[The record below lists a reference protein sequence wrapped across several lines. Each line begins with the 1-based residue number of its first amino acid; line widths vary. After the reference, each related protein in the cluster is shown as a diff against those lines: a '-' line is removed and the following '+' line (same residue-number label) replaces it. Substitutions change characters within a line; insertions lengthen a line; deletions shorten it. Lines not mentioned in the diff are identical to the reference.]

1 MALSPYDQQVYDA
14 GFKFIPQTQYLQN
27 PFVIPQDDTSTTDP
41 NTGIATLPMGSGGG
55 GGDGIRS
62 YEQFTPDF
70 NRRGVFA
77 DPKEY
82 GPGGMY
88 EVNPAALGFEFGP
101 QGQVMRAGPGEDL
114 QGQLG
119 PTTTNPRLFGSSLD
133 RAMFR
138 VAGIPAREIADM
150 YDARMQ
156 NIPGQ
161 GFRNFLKNFTG
172 AQSNFKVARA
182 PGTLQDIMGKIPS
195 LTGILS
201 AIGGNVDRSDTAR
214 YAVDDAGYG
223 TGTQRDQF
231 GVFTGGKTLL
241 GKTANY
247 TERMK
252 NEIADIAKNFG
263 YSEEDL
269 LGLDPNTLAALGA
282 RNKFRQTQ
290 VIDYVNKLRAKDI
303 ETAYKDAVRKQE
315 FIDSGRR
322 DEVADL
328 QNRIDRG
335 DFDSTSS
342 IPDRDRGNVTTA
354 SAAKT
359 SKVGGGG
366 YTKSDSARESR
377 RGGQYGFMDGGIVD
391 MLEIYD

>member
-27 PFVIPQDDTSTTDP
+27 PFVIPQDDTDTTDP
-41 NTGIATLPMGSGGG
+41 NTGIATLPIGSGR
-55 GGDGIRS
+55 DNDIRS
-62 YEQFTPDF
+62 YESFTPDF
-70 NRRGVFA
+70 TRRGVFA

-88 EVNPAALGFEFGP
+88 EINPAALGFEFGP
-101 QGQVMRAGPGEDL
+101 QGQVMRAGPGKDL

-133 RAMFR
+133 RGINSI
-138 VAGIPAREIADM
+138 AGIPMRDIADM

-161 GFRNFLKNFTG
+161 DFRNFLKNFTG
-172 AQSNFKVARA
+172 AQSNFAAARA
-182 PGTLQDIMGKIPS
+182 PGTLQNIMGKIPG

-201 AIGGNVDRSDTAR
+201 AIGGNVNKSDTAR
-214 YAVDDAGYG
+214 FAVDDAGYG

-231 GVFTGGKTLL
+231 GVFTGGKTLF

-290 VIDYVNKLRAKDI
+290 VIDYVNKLRAKEI
-303 ETAYKDAVRKQE
+303 EAAYQDAVRKKE
-315 FIDSGRR
+315 FIDSGRQQ
-322 DEVADL
+322 EVADL
-328 QNRIDRG
+328 QARIDAG
-335 DFDSTSS
+335 EFDSTSDK
-342 IPDRDRGNVTTA
+342 PDRDRGSVTTE

-366 YTKSDSARESR
+366 YTKSDSAREDR

>member
-27 PFVIPQDDTSTTDP
+27 PFLIPGDEVTADP
-41 NTGIATLPMGSGGG
+41 NTGAGITTLPVGR
-55 GGDGIRS
+55 DDNRLS
-62 YEQFTPDF
+62 YDQVTPDF

-88 EVNPAALGFEFGP
+88 EINPAALGFEFGP

-119 PTTTNPRLFGSSLD
+119 PTTTNPRMYGSSLD

-150 YDARMQ
+150 YDERMQ
-156 NIPGQ
+156 QVPGQ
-161 GFRNFLKNFTG
+161 DFRNFLKRFTG
-172 AQSNFKVARA
+172 AQSNFEVARA
-182 PGTLQDIMGKIPS
+182 PGMLQEMMGKIPS

-201 AIGGNVDRSDTAR
+201 SIAGGGDKSDRSR
-214 YAVDDAGYG
+214 LAVDNPGFRQG
-223 TGTQRDQF
+223 TGRDQF
-231 GVFTGGKTLL
+231 GVFTGGKTLF

-252 NEIADIAKNFG
+252 NEISEIAKNFG
-263 YSEEDL
+263 YDEEDL
-269 LGLDPNTLAALGA
+269 LGLDPNTLAALGQ

-303 ETAYKDAVRKQE
+303 EAEYAKQQAE
-315 FIDSGRR
+315 LDR
-322 DEVADL
+322 
-328 QNRIDRG
+328 QNRIDAER
-335 DFDSTSS
+335 
-342 IPDRDRGNVTTA
+342 
-354 SAAKT
+354 AAGAAANEAMQRQE
-359 SKVGGGG
+359 GGGG
-366 YTKSDSARESR
+366 GSNLTRSREQGGLGLSASQAQAVSEANRAAGM
-377 RGGQYGFMDGGIVD
+377 GGFGLADGGIVD

>member
-27 PFVIPQDDTSTTDP
+27 PFLIPGDEVTADP
-41 NTGIATLPMGSGGG
+41 NTGAGITTLPVGR
-55 GGDGIRS
+55 DDNRLS
-62 YEQFTPDF
+62 YDQVTPDF

-88 EVNPAALGFEFGP
+88 EINPAALGFEFGP
-101 QGQVMRAGPGEDL
+101 QGQVMRAGPGKDL

-119 PTTTNPRLFGSSLD
+119 PTTTNPRMYGSSLD

-150 YDARMQ
+150 YDERMQ
-156 NIPGQ
+156 QVPGQ
-161 GFRNFLKNFTG
+161 DFRNFLKRFTG
-172 AQSNFKVARA
+172 AQSNFEVARA
-182 PGTLQDIMGKIPS
+182 PGMLQEMMGKIPS

-201 AIGGNVDRSDTAR
+201 SIGGGGDKSDRSR
-214 YAVDDAGYG
+214 FAVDNAGFGQG
-223 TGTQRDQF
+223 TGRDQF
-231 GVFTGGKTLL
+231 GVFTGGKTLF

-252 NEIADIAKNFG
+252 NEISEIAKNFG
-263 YSEEDL
+263 YDEEDL
-269 LGLDPNTLAALGA
+269 LGLDPNTLAALGQ

-303 ETAYKDAVRKQE
+303 EAEYAKQQAE
-315 FIDSGRR
+315 LDR
-322 DEVADL
+322 
-328 QNRIDRG
+328 QNRIDAER
-335 DFDSTSS
+335 
-342 IPDRDRGNVTTA
+342 
-354 SAAKT
+354 AAGAAANEAMQRQE
-359 SKVGGGG
+359 GGGG
-366 YTKSDSARESR
+366 GSNLTSSREQGGLGLSASQAQAVSEANRAAGM
-377 RGGQYGFMDGGIVD
+377 GGFGLADGGIVD

>member
-27 PFVIPQDDTSTTDP
+27 PFLIPGDEVTADP
-41 NTGIATLPMGSGGG
+41 NTGAGITTLPVGR
-55 GGDGIRS
+55 DDNRLS
-62 YEQFTPDF
+62 YDQVTPDF

-88 EVNPAALGFEFGP
+88 EINPAALGFEFGP
-101 QGQVMRAGPGEDL
+101 QGQVMRAGPGKDL

-119 PTTTNPRLFGSSLD
+119 PTTTNPRMYGSSLD

-150 YDARMQ
+150 YDERMQ
-156 NIPGQ
+156 QVPGQ
-161 GFRNFLKNFTG
+161 DFRNFLKRFTG
-172 AQSNFKVARA
+172 AQSNFEVART
-182 PGTLQDIMGKIPS
+182 PGMLEQMMGKIPS

-201 AIGGNVDRSDTAR
+201 SIGGGGDKSDRSR
-214 YAVDDAGYG
+214 FAVDNAGFGQG
-223 TGTQRDQF
+223 TGRDQF
-231 GVFTGGKTLL
+231 GVFTGGKTLF

-252 NEIADIAKNFG
+252 NEISEIAKNFG
-263 YSEEDL
+263 YDEEDL
-269 LGLDPNTLAALGA
+269 LGLDPNTLAALGQ

-303 ETAYKDAVRKQE
+303 EAEYAKQQAE
-315 FIDSGRR
+315 LDR
-322 DEVADL
+322 
-328 QNRIDRG
+328 QNRIDAER
-335 DFDSTSS
+335 
-342 IPDRDRGNVTTA
+342 
-354 SAAKT
+354 AAGAAANQAMQRQE
-359 SKVGGGG
+359 GGGG
-366 YTKSDSARESR
+366 GSNLTRSREQGGLGLSASQAQAVSEANRAAGM
-377 RGGQYGFMDGGIVD
+377 GGFGLADGGIVD

>member
-1 MALSPYDQQVYDA
+1 
-14 GFKFIPQTQYLQN
+14 
-27 PFVIPQDDTSTTDP
+27 
-41 NTGIATLPMGSGGG
+41 
-55 GGDGIRS
+55 
-62 YEQFTPDF
+62 
-70 NRRGVFA
+70 
-77 DPKEY
+77 
-82 GPGGMY
+82 
-88 EVNPAALGFEFGP
+88 
-101 QGQVMRAGPGEDL
+101 
-114 QGQLG
+114 
-119 PTTTNPRLFGSSLD
+119 
-133 RAMFR
+133 
-138 VAGIPAREIADM
+138 
-150 YDARMQ
+150 
-156 NIPGQ
+156 
-161 GFRNFLKNFTG
+161 
-172 AQSNFKVARA
+172 
-182 PGTLQDIMGKIPS
+182 MGKIPS

-354 SAAKT
+354 SAART

>member
-1 MALSPYDQQVYDA
+1 MALSPYDQKVYDA

-27 PFVIPQDDTSTTDP
+27 PFLIPGDEVTADP
-41 NTGIATLPMGSGGG
+41 NTGAGITTLPVGR
-55 GGDGIRS
+55 DDNRLS
-62 YEQFTPDF
+62 YDQVTPDF

-88 EVNPAALGFEFGP
+88 EINPAALGFEFGP

-119 PTTTNPRLFGSSLD
+119 PTTTNPRMYGSSLD

-150 YDARMQ
+150 YDERMQ
-156 NIPGQ
+156 QVPGQ
-161 GFRNFLKNFTG
+161 DFRNFLKRFTG
-172 AQSNFKVARA
+172 AQSNFEVARA
-182 PGTLQDIMGKIPS
+182 PGMLQEMMGKIPS

-201 AIGGNVDRSDTAR
+201 SIGGGGDKSDRSR
-214 YAVDDAGYG
+214 FAVDNAGFGQG
-223 TGTQRDQF
+223 TGRDQF
-231 GVFTGGKTLL
+231 GVFTGGKTLF

-252 NEIADIAKNFG
+252 NEISEIAKNFG
-263 YSEEDL
+263 YDEEDL
-269 LGLDPNTLAALGA
+269 LGLDPNTLAALGQ

-303 ETAYKDAVRKQE
+303 EAEYAKQQAE
-315 FIDSGRR
+315 LDR
-322 DEVADL
+322 
-328 QNRIDRG
+328 QNRIDAER
-335 DFDSTSS
+335 
-342 IPDRDRGNVTTA
+342 
-354 SAAKT
+354 AAGAAANEAMQRQE
-359 SKVGGGG
+359 GGGG
-366 YTKSDSARESR
+366 GSNLTRSREQGGLGLSASQAQAVSEANRAAGM
-377 RGGQYGFMDGGIVD
+377 GGFGLADGGIVD

>member
-27 PFVIPQDDTSTTDP
+27 PFLIPGDEVTADP
-41 NTGIATLPMGSGGG
+41 NTGAGITTLPFGR
-55 GGDGIRS
+55 DDNRLS
-62 YEQFTPDF
+62 YDQVTPDF

-88 EVNPAALGFEFGP
+88 EINPAALGFEFGP

-119 PTTTNPRLFGSSLD
+119 PTTTNPRMYGSSLD

-150 YDARMQ
+150 YDERMQ
-156 NIPGQ
+156 QVPGQ
-161 GFRNFLKNFTG
+161 DFRNFLKRFTG
-172 AQSNFKVARA
+172 AQSNFEVARA
-182 PGTLQDIMGKIPS
+182 PGMLQEMMGKIPS

-201 AIGGNVDRSDTAR
+201 SIGGGGDKSDRSR
-214 YAVDDAGYG
+214 FAVDNAGFGQG
-223 TGTQRDQF
+223 TGRDQF
-231 GVFTGGKTLL
+231 GVFTGGKTLF

-252 NEIADIAKNFG
+252 NEISEIANNFG
-263 YSEEDL
+263 YDEEDL
-269 LGLDPNTLAALGA
+269 LGLDPNTLAALGQ

-303 ETAYKDAVRKQE
+303 EAEYAKQQAE
-315 FIDSGRR
+315 LDR
-322 DEVADL
+322 
-328 QNRIDRG
+328 QNRIDAER
-335 DFDSTSS
+335 
-342 IPDRDRGNVTTA
+342 
-354 SAAKT
+354 AAGAAANEAMQRQE
-359 SKVGGGG
+359 GGGG
-366 YTKSDSARESR
+366 GSNLTRSREQGGLGLSASQAQAVSEANRAAGM
-377 RGGQYGFMDGGIVD
+377 GGFGLADGGIVD

>member
-27 PFVIPQDDTSTTDP
+27 PFLIPGDEVTADP
-41 NTGIATLPMGSGGG
+41 NTGAGITTLPVGR
-55 GGDGIRS
+55 DDNRLS
-62 YEQFTPDF
+62 YDQVTPDF

-88 EVNPAALGFEFGP
+88 EINPAALGFEFGP
-101 QGQVMRAGPGEDL
+101 QGQVMRAGPGKDL

-119 PTTTNPRLFGSSLD
+119 PTTTNPRMYGSSLD

-150 YDARMQ
+150 YDERMQ
-156 NIPGQ
+156 QVPGQ
-161 GFRNFLKNFTG
+161 DFRNFLKRFTG
-172 AQSNFKVARA
+172 AQSNFEVARA
-182 PGTLQDIMGKIPS
+182 PGMLQEMMGKIPS

-201 AIGGNVDRSDTAR
+201 SIGGGGDKSDRSR
-214 YAVDDAGYG
+214 FAVDNAGFGQG
-223 TGTQRDQF
+223 TGRDQF
-231 GVFTGGKTLL
+231 GVFTGGKTLF

-252 NEIADIAKNFG
+252 NEISEIAKNFG
-263 YSEEDL
+263 YDEEDL
-269 LGLDPNTLAALGA
+269 LGLDPNTLAALGQ

-303 ETAYKDAVRKQE
+303 EAEYAKQQAE
-315 FIDSGRR
+315 LDR
-322 DEVADL
+322 
-328 QNRIDRG
+328 QNRIDAER
-335 DFDSTSS
+335 
-342 IPDRDRGNVTTA
+342 
-354 SAAKT
+354 AAGAAANEAMQRQE
-359 SKVGGGG
+359 GGGG
-366 YTKSDSARESR
+366 GSNLTRSREQGGLGLSASQAQAVSEANRAAGMGGFGLKEGGLATMFREKR
-377 RGGQYGFMDGGIVD
+377 
-391 MLEIYD
+391 

>member
-27 PFVIPQDDTSTTDP
+27 PFLIPGDEVTADP
-41 NTGIATLPMGSGGG
+41 NTGAGITTLPVGR
-55 GGDGIRS
+55 DDNRLS
-62 YEQFTPDF
+62 YDQVTPDF

-88 EVNPAALGFEFGP
+88 EINPAALGFEFGP
-101 QGQVMRAGPGEDL
+101 QGQVMRAGPGKDL

-119 PTTTNPRLFGSSLD
+119 PTTTNPRMYGSSLD

-150 YDARMQ
+150 YDERMQ
-156 NIPGQ
+156 QVPGQ
-161 GFRNFLKNFTG
+161 DFRNFLKRFTG
-172 AQSNFKVARA
+172 AQSNFEVARA
-182 PGTLQDIMGKIPS
+182 PGMLQEMMGKIPS

-201 AIGGNVDRSDTAR
+201 SIGGGGDKSDRSR
-214 YAVDDAGYG
+214 FAVDNAGFGQG
-223 TGTQRDQF
+223 TGRDQF
-231 GVFTGGKTLL
+231 GVFTGGKTLF

-252 NEIADIAKNFG
+252 NEISEIAKNFG
-263 YSEEDL
+263 YDEEDL
-269 LGLDPNTLAALGA
+269 LGLDPNTLAALGQ

-303 ETAYKDAVRKQE
+303 EAEYAKQQAE
-315 FIDSGRR
+315 LDR
-322 DEVADL
+322 
-328 QNRIDRG
+328 QNRIDAER
-335 DFDSTSS
+335 
-342 IPDRDRGNVTTA
+342 
-354 SAAKT
+354 AAGAAANEAMQRQE
-359 SKVGGGG
+359 GGGG
-366 YTKSDSARESR
+366 GSNLSRSREQGGLGLSASQAQAVSEANRAAGM
-377 RGGQYGFMDGGIVD
+377 GGFGLADGGIVD

>member
-1 MALSPYDQQVYDA
+1 MALSPYDQKVYDA

-27 PFVIPQDDTSTTDP
+27 PFLIPGDEVTADP
-41 NTGIATLPMGSGGG
+41 NTGAGITTLPVGR
-55 GGDGIRS
+55 DDNRLS
-62 YEQFTPDF
+62 YDQVTPDF

-88 EVNPAALGFEFGP
+88 EINPAALGFEFGP

-119 PTTTNPRLFGSSLD
+119 PTTTNPRMYGSSLD

-150 YDARMQ
+150 YDERMQ
-156 NIPGQ
+156 QVPGQ
-161 GFRNFLKNFTG
+161 DFRNFLKRFTG
-172 AQSNFKVARA
+172 AQSNFEVART
-182 PGTLQDIMGKIPS
+182 PGMLEQMMGKIPS

-201 AIGGNVDRSDTAR
+201 SIGGGGDKSDRSR
-214 YAVDDAGYG
+214 FAVDNAGFGQG
-223 TGTQRDQF
+223 TGRDQF
-231 GVFTGGKTLL
+231 GVFTGGKTLF

-252 NEIADIAKNFG
+252 NEISEIAKNFG
-263 YSEEDL
+263 YDEEDL
-269 LGLDPNTLAALGA
+269 LGLDPNTLAALGQ

-303 ETAYKDAVRKQE
+303 EAEYAKQQAE
-315 FIDSGRR
+315 LDR
-322 DEVADL
+322 
-328 QNRIDRG
+328 QNRIDAER
-335 DFDSTSS
+335 
-342 IPDRDRGNVTTA
+342 
-354 SAAKT
+354 AAGAAANEAMQRQE
-359 SKVGGGG
+359 GGGG
-366 YTKSDSARESR
+366 GSNLTRSREQGGLGLSASQAQAVSEANRAAGM
-377 RGGQYGFMDGGIVD
+377 GGFGLADGGIVD

>member
-27 PFVIPQDDTSTTDP
+27 PFLIPGDEVTADP
-41 NTGIATLPMGSGGG
+41 NTGAGITTLPVGR
-55 GGDGIRS
+55 DDNRLS
-62 YEQFTPDF
+62 YDQVTPDF

-88 EVNPAALGFEFGP
+88 EINPAALGFEFGP
-101 QGQVMRAGPGEDL
+101 QGQVMRAGPGKDL

-119 PTTTNPRLFGSSLD
+119 PTTKNPRMYGSSLD

-150 YDARMQ
+150 YDERMQ
-156 NIPGQ
+156 QVPGQ
-161 GFRNFLKNFTG
+161 DFRNFLKRFTG
-172 AQSNFKVARA
+172 AQSNFEVARA
-182 PGTLQDIMGKIPS
+182 PGMLQEMMGKIPS

-201 AIGGNVDRSDTAR
+201 SIGGGGDKSDRAR
-214 YAVDDAGYG
+214 FAVDNAGFGQG
-223 TGTQRDQF
+223 TGRDQF
-231 GVFTGGKTLL
+231 GVFTGGKTLF

-252 NEIADIAKNFG
+252 NEISEIAKNFG
-263 YSEEDL
+263 YDEEDL
-269 LGLDPNTLAALGA
+269 LGLDPNTLAALGQ

-303 ETAYKDAVRKQE
+303 EAEYAKQQAE
-315 FIDSGRR
+315 LDR
-322 DEVADL
+322 
-328 QNRIDRG
+328 QNRIDAER
-335 DFDSTSS
+335 
-342 IPDRDRGNVTTA
+342 
-354 SAAKT
+354 AAGAAANQAMQRQE
-359 SKVGGGG
+359 GGGG
-366 YTKSDSARESR
+366 GSNLTRSREQGGLGLSASQAQAVSEANRAAGM
-377 RGGQYGFMDGGIVD
+377 GGFGLADGGIVD

>member
-27 PFVIPQDDTSTTDP
+27 PFLIPGDEVTANP
-41 NTGIATLPMGSGGG
+41 NTGAGITTLPVGR
-55 GGDGIRS
+55 DDNRLS
-62 YEQFTPDF
+62 YDQVTPDF

-88 EVNPAALGFEFGP
+88 EINPAALGFEFGP
-101 QGQVMRAGPGEDL
+101 QGQVMRAGPGKDL

-119 PTTTNPRLFGSSLD
+119 PTTTNPRMYGSSLD

-150 YDARMQ
+150 YDERMQ
-156 NIPGQ
+156 QVPGQ
-161 GFRNFLKNFTG
+161 DFRNFLKRFTG
-172 AQSNFKVARA
+172 AQSNFEVARA
-182 PGTLQDIMGKIPS
+182 PGMLQEMMGKIPS

-201 AIGGNVDRSDTAR
+201 SIGGGGDKSDRSR
-214 YAVDDAGYG
+214 FAVDNAGFGQG
-223 TGTQRDQF
+223 TGRDQF
-231 GVFTGGKTLL
+231 GVFTGGKTLF

-252 NEIADIAKNFG
+252 NEISEIAKNFG
-263 YSEEDL
+263 YDEEDL
-269 LGLDPNTLAALGA
+269 LGLDPNTLAALGQ

-303 ETAYKDAVRKQE
+303 EAEYAKQQAE
-315 FIDSGRR
+315 LDR
-322 DEVADL
+322 
-328 QNRIDRG
+328 QNRIDAER
-335 DFDSTSS
+335 
-342 IPDRDRGNVTTA
+342 
-354 SAAKT
+354 AAGAAANEAMQRQE
-359 SKVGGGG
+359 GGGG
-366 YTKSDSARESR
+366 GSNLTRSREQGGLGLSASQAQAVSEANRAAGM
-377 RGGQYGFMDGGIVD
+377 GGFGLADGGIVD

>member
-27 PFVIPQDDTSTTDP
+27 PFLIPGDEVTADP
-41 NTGIATLPMGSGGG
+41 NTGAGITTLPVGR
-55 GGDGIRS
+55 DDNRLS
-62 YEQFTPDF
+62 YDQVTPDF

-88 EVNPAALGFEFGP
+88 EINPAALGFEFGP
-101 QGQVMRAGPGEDL
+101 QGQVMRAGPGKDL

-119 PTTTNPRLFGSSLD
+119 PTTTNPRMYGSSLD

-150 YDARMQ
+150 YDERMQ
-156 NIPGQ
+156 QVPGQ
-161 GFRNFLKNFTG
+161 DFRNFLKRFTG
-172 AQSNFKVARA
+172 AQSNFEVARA
-182 PGTLQDIMGKIPS
+182 PGMLQEMMGKIPS

-201 AIGGNVDRSDTAR
+201 SIGGGGDKSDRSR
-214 YAVDDAGYG
+214 FAVDNAGFGQG
-223 TGTQRDQF
+223 TGRDQF
-231 GVFTGGKTLL
+231 GVFTGGKTLF

-252 NEIADIAKNFG
+252 NEISEIAKNFG
-263 YSEEDL
+263 YDEEDL
-269 LGLDPNTLAALGA
+269 LGLDPNTLAALGQ

-303 ETAYKDAVRKQE
+303 EAEYAKQQAE
-315 FIDSGRR
+315 LDR
-322 DEVADL
+322 
-328 QNRIDRG
+328 QNRIDAER
-335 DFDSTSS
+335 
-342 IPDRDRGNVTTA
+342 
-354 SAAKT
+354 AAGAAANEAMQRQE
-359 SKVGGGG
+359 GGGG
-366 YTKSDSARESR
+366 GSNLTRSREQGGLGLSASQAQAVSEANRAAGM
-377 RGGQYGFMDGGIVD
+377 GGFGLADGGIVD

>member
-119 PTTTNPRLFGSSLD
+119 PTTTNPRMYGSSLD

-150 YDARMQ
+150 YDERMQ
-156 NIPGQ
+156 QVPGQ
-161 GFRNFLKNFTG
+161 DFRNFLKRFTG
-172 AQSNFKVARA
+172 AQSNFEVARA
-182 PGTLQDIMGKIPS
+182 PGMLQEMMGKIPS

-201 AIGGNVDRSDTAR
+201 SIGGGGDKSDRSR
-214 YAVDDAGYG
+214 FAVDNAGFGQG
-223 TGTQRDQF
+223 TGRDQF
-231 GVFTGGKTLL
+231 GVFTGGKTLF

-252 NEIADIAKNFG
+252 NEISEIAKNFG
-263 YSEEDL
+263 YDEEDL
-269 LGLDPNTLAALGA
+269 LGLDPNTLAALGQ

-303 ETAYKDAVRKQE
+303 EAEYAKQQAE
-315 FIDSGRR
+315 LDR
-322 DEVADL
+322 
-328 QNRIDRG
+328 QNRIDAER
-335 DFDSTSS
+335 
-342 IPDRDRGNVTTA
+342 
-354 SAAKT
+354 AAGAAANQAMQRQE
-359 SKVGGGG
+359 GGGG
-366 YTKSDSARESR
+366 GSNLTRSREQGGLGLSASQAQAVSEANRAAGM
-377 RGGQYGFMDGGIVD
+377 GGFGLADGGIVD

>member
-27 PFVIPQDDTSTTDP
+27 PFLIPGDEVTADP
-41 NTGIATLPMGSGGG
+41 NTGAGITTLPVGR
-55 GGDGIRS
+55 DDNRLS
-62 YEQFTPDF
+62 YDQVTPDF

-88 EVNPAALGFEFGP
+88 EINPAALGFEFGP
-101 QGQVMRAGPGEDL
+101 QGQVMRAGPGKDL

-119 PTTTNPRLFGSSLD
+119 PTTTNPRMYGSSLD

-150 YDARMQ
+150 YDERMQ
-156 NIPGQ
+156 QVPGQ
-161 GFRNFLKNFTG
+161 DFRNFLKRFTG
-172 AQSNFKVARA
+172 AQSNFEVARA
-182 PGTLQDIMGKIPS
+182 PGMLQEMMGKIPS

-201 AIGGNVDRSDTAR
+201 SIGGGGDKSDRSR
-214 YAVDDAGYG
+214 FAVDNAGFGQG
-223 TGTQRDQF
+223 TGRDQF
-231 GVFTGGKTLL
+231 GVFTGGKTLF

-252 NEIADIAKNFG
+252 NEISEIAKNFG
-263 YSEEDL
+263 YDEEDL
-269 LGLDPNTLAALGA
+269 LGLDPNTLAALGQ

-303 ETAYKDAVRKQE
+303 EAEYAKQQAE
-315 FIDSGRR
+315 LDR
-322 DEVADL
+322 
-328 QNRIDRG
+328 QNRIDAER
-335 DFDSTSS
+335 
-342 IPDRDRGNVTTA
+342 
-354 SAAKT
+354 AAGAAANQAMQRQE
-359 SKVGGGG
+359 GGGG
-366 YTKSDSARESR
+366 GSNLTRSREQGGLGLSASQAQAVSEANRAAGM
-377 RGGQYGFMDGGIVD
+377 GGFGLADGGIVD

>member
-1 MALSPYDQQVYDA
+1 MVLSPYDQQVYDA

-27 PFVIPQDDTSTTDP
+27 PFLIPGDEVTADP
-41 NTGIATLPMGSGGG
+41 NTGAGITTLPVGR
-55 GGDGIRS
+55 DDNRLS
-62 YEQFTPDF
+62 YDQVTPDF

-88 EVNPAALGFEFGP
+88 EINPAALGFEFGP

-119 PTTTNPRLFGSSLD
+119 PTTTNPRMYGSSLD

-150 YDARMQ
+150 YDERMQ
-156 NIPGQ
+156 QVPGQ
-161 GFRNFLKNFTG
+161 DFRNFLKRFTG
-172 AQSNFKVARA
+172 AQSNFEVARA
-182 PGTLQDIMGKIPS
+182 PGMLQEMMGKIPS

-201 AIGGNVDRSDTAR
+201 SIGGGGDKSDRSR
-214 YAVDDAGYG
+214 FAVDNAGFGQG
-223 TGTQRDQF
+223 TGRDQF
-231 GVFTGGKTLL
+231 GVFTGGKTLF

-252 NEIADIAKNFG
+252 NEISEIAKNFG
-263 YSEEDL
+263 YDEEDL
-269 LGLDPNTLAALGA
+269 LGLDPNTLAALGQ

-303 ETAYKDAVRKQE
+303 EAEYAKQQAE
-315 FIDSGRR
+315 LDR
-322 DEVADL
+322 
-328 QNRIDRG
+328 QNRIDAERAAG
-335 DFDSTSS
+335 A
-342 IPDRDRGNVTTA
+342 TA
-354 SAAKT
+354 NQAMQRQE
-359 SKVGGGG
+359 GGGG
-366 YTKSDSARESR
+366 GSNLTRSREQGGLGLSASQAQAVSEANRAAGM
-377 RGGQYGFMDGGIVD
+377 GGFGLADGGIVD

>member
-27 PFVIPQDDTSTTDP
+27 PFLIPGDEVTADP
-41 NTGIATLPMGSGGG
+41 NTGAGITTLPVGR
-55 GGDGIRS
+55 DDNRLS
-62 YEQFTPDF
+62 YDQVTPDF

-88 EVNPAALGFEFGP
+88 EINPAALGFEFGP

-119 PTTTNPRLFGSSLD
+119 PTTTNPRMYGSSLD

-150 YDARMQ
+150 YDERMQ
-156 NIPGQ
+156 QVPGQ
-161 GFRNFLKNFTG
+161 DFRNFLKRFTG
-172 AQSNFKVARA
+172 AQSNFEVARA
-182 PGTLQDIMGKIPS
+182 PGMLQEMMGKIPS

-201 AIGGNVDRSDTAR
+201 SIGGGGDKSDRSR
-214 YAVDDAGYG
+214 FAVDNAGFGQG
-223 TGTQRDQF
+223 TGRDQF
-231 GVFTGGKTLL
+231 GVFTGGKTLF

-252 NEIADIAKNFG
+252 NEISEIAKNFG
-263 YSEEDL
+263 YDEEDL
-269 LGLDPNTLAALGA
+269 LGLDPNTLAALGQ

-303 ETAYKDAVRKQE
+303 EAEYAKQQAE
-315 FIDSGRR
+315 LDR
-322 DEVADL
+322 
-328 QNRIDRG
+328 QNRIDAER
-335 DFDSTSS
+335 
-342 IPDRDRGNVTTA
+342 
-354 SAAKT
+354 AAGAAANEAMQRQE
-359 SKVGGGG
+359 GGGG
-366 YTKSDSARESR
+366 GSNLTRSREQGGLGLSASQAQAVSEANRAAGM
-377 RGGQYGFMDGGIVD
+377 GGFGLADGGIVD

>member
-88 EVNPAALGFEFGP
+88 EINPAALGFEFGP

-119 PTTTNPRLFGSSLD
+119 PTTTNPRMYGSSLD

-150 YDARMQ
+150 YDERMQ
-156 NIPGQ
+156 QVPGQ
-161 GFRNFLKNFTG
+161 DFRNFLKRFTG
-172 AQSNFKVARA
+172 AQSNFEVARA
-182 PGTLQDIMGKIPS
+182 PGMLQEMMGKIPS

-201 AIGGNVDRSDTAR
+201 SIGGGGDKSDRSR
-214 YAVDDAGYG
+214 FAVDNAGFGQG
-223 TGTQRDQF
+223 TGRDQF
-231 GVFTGGKTLL
+231 GVFTGGKTLF

-252 NEIADIAKNFG
+252 NEISEIAKNFG
-263 YSEEDL
+263 YDEEDL
-269 LGLDPNTLAALGA
+269 LGLDPNTLAALGQ

-303 ETAYKDAVRKQE
+303 EAEYAKQQAE
-315 FIDSGRR
+315 LDR
-322 DEVADL
+322 
-328 QNRIDRG
+328 QNRIDAER
-335 DFDSTSS
+335 
-342 IPDRDRGNVTTA
+342 
-354 SAAKT
+354 AAGAAANQAMQRQE
-359 SKVGGGG
+359 GGGG
-366 YTKSDSARESR
+366 GSNLTRSREQGGLGLSASQAQAVSEANRAAGM
-377 RGGQYGFMDGGIVD
+377 GGFGLADGGIVD

>member
-27 PFVIPQDDTSTTDP
+27 PFLIPGDEVTADP
-41 NTGIATLPMGSGGG
+41 NTGAGITTLPVGR
-55 GGDGIRS
+55 DDNRLS
-62 YEQFTPDF
+62 YDQVTPDF

-88 EVNPAALGFEFGP
+88 EINPAALGFEFGP
-101 QGQVMRAGPGEDL
+101 QGQVMRAGPGKDL

-119 PTTTNPRLFGSSLD
+119 PTTTNPRMYGSSLD

-150 YDARMQ
+150 YDERMQ
-156 NIPGQ
+156 QVPGQ
-161 GFRNFLKNFTG
+161 DFRNFLKRFTG
-172 AQSNFKVARA
+172 AQSNFEVARA
-182 PGTLQDIMGKIPS
+182 PGMLQEMMGKIPS

-201 AIGGNVDRSDTAR
+201 SIGGGGDKSDRSR
-214 YAVDDAGYG
+214 FAVDNAGFGQG
-223 TGTQRDQF
+223 TGRDQF
-231 GVFTGGKTLL
+231 GVFTGGKTLF

-252 NEIADIAKNFG
+252 NEISEIAKNFG
-263 YSEEDL
+263 YDEEDL
-269 LGLDPNTLAALGA
+269 LGLDPNTLAALGQ

-303 ETAYKDAVRKQE
+303 EAEYAKQQAE
-315 FIDSGRR
+315 LDR
-322 DEVADL
+322 
-328 QNRIDRG
+328 QNRIDAER
-335 DFDSTSS
+335 
-342 IPDRDRGNVTTA
+342 
-354 SAAKT
+354 AAGAAANQAMQRQA
-359 SKVGGGG
+359 GGGG
-366 YTKSDSARESR
+366 GGNLTRSRSQGGLGLSASQAQAVSEANRAAGM
-377 RGGQYGFMDGGIVD
+377 GGFGLADGGIVD

>member
-1 MALSPYDQQVYDA
+1 MALSPYDQKVYDA

-27 PFVIPQDDTSTTDP
+27 PFLIPGDEVTADP
-41 NTGIATLPMGSGGG
+41 NTGAGITTLPVGR
-55 GGDGIRS
+55 DDNRLS
-62 YEQFTPDF
+62 YDQVTPDF

-88 EVNPAALGFEFGP
+88 EINPAALGFEFGP

-119 PTTTNPRLFGSSLD
+119 PTTTNPRMYGSSLD

-150 YDARMQ
+150 YDERMQ
-156 NIPGQ
+156 QVPGQ
-161 GFRNFLKNFTG
+161 DFRNFLKRFTG
-172 AQSNFKVARA
+172 AQSNFEVARA
-182 PGTLQDIMGKIPS
+182 PGMLQEMMGKIPS

-201 AIGGNVDRSDTAR
+201 SIGGGGDKSDRSR
-214 YAVDDAGYG
+214 FAVDNAGFGQG
-223 TGTQRDQF
+223 TGRDQF
-231 GVFTGGKTLL
+231 GVFTGGKTLF

-252 NEIADIAKNFG
+252 NEISEIAKNFG
-263 YSEEDL
+263 YDEEDL
-269 LGLDPNTLAALGA
+269 LGLDPNTLAALGQ

-303 ETAYKDAVRKQE
+303 EAEYAKQQAE
-315 FIDSGRR
+315 LDR
-322 DEVADL
+322 
-328 QNRIDRG
+328 QNRVDAER
-335 DFDSTSS
+335 
-342 IPDRDRGNVTTA
+342 
-354 SAAKT
+354 AAGAAANEAMQRQE
-359 SKVGGGG
+359 GGGG
-366 YTKSDSARESR
+366 GSNLTRSREQGGLGLSASQAQAVSEANRAAGM
-377 RGGQYGFMDGGIVD
+377 GGFGLADGGIVD